1 MKKVFYGGG
10 ESRSKAGV
18 AVDYMMVE
26 IDGTELYA
34 ESEAVDGD
42 EDANYDDLKAEIIA
56 QANDAGIDENELEF

>member
-1 MKKVFYGGG
+1 M
-10 ESRSKAGV
+10 AGV